1 MNRNKKGGI
10 IGIIITIIL
19 LILLVIL
26 TNTNIAK
33 MSYIENVFSTL
44 VMPIQNGLT
53 YLKNKIA
60 GNNTFFTDISNLQEE
75 NKELKE
81 KNSNLEQSL
90 RELESLKAE
99 NETLKEALNLTQKYA
114 EYKTISGYVINRD
127 ISNYSSMLVIN
138 MGRNDGVD
146 VDMCVIA
153 DKGLVGHVVSVTDTT
168 AKVQTI
174 IDPASSVSCSI
185 SSTRDGI
192 IAKGVNNTK
201 STLKATYI
209 PTDAIV
215 IQGDSVETSGL
226 GGIYPKGI
234 HIGSISSITNTKNT
248 TDRYAMIETAVDF
261 AKIETILVIVK

>member
-1 MNRNKKGGI
+1 MHRNKKSGI
-10 IGIIITIIL
+10 IGIVVTVII

-26 TNTNIAK
+26 TNTNINK
-33 MSYIENVFSTL
+33 VSYLENIFSTL

-53 YLKNKIA
+53 YVKNKLA
-60 GNNTFFTDISNLQEE
+60 GNNTFFTDINNLKEE

-90 RELESLKAE
+90 RELESVRAE

-114 EYKTISGYVINRD
+114 EYKTVSGYVINRD

-138 MGRNDGVD
+138 IGKQDGVD
-146 VDMCVIA
+146 VNMTVIS

-174 IDPASSVSCSI
+174 IDPASSVSGTI
-185 SSTRDGI
+185 SSSKDNI
-192 IAKGVNNTK
+192 IAKGIVNTK
-201 STLKATYI
+201 SNLKATYI
-209 PTDAIV
+209 PPEANP
-215 IQGDSVETSGL
+215 IQGDTIETSGL

-234 HIGSISSITNTKNT
+234 HVGTISQIVNTKNT
-248 TDRYAMIETAVDF
+248 TDRYAIIETAVDF
-261 AKIETILVIVK
+261 SKIATVLVIVK